1 MKIVEL
7 EIPLSIIFTP
17 TRPMIPQQEV
27 EYNLLELIKYNNY
40 GDDTTVKN
48 ITNVI
53 LNNVYKTEGV
63 KYPFK
68 EIESFFNFKH
78 YINVLNDKID
88 TVNMYLLNKLDNP
101 FIKDYYFD
109 RWNEDKTKA
118 IYKIEVLGVEDA
130 NN

>member
-7 EIPLSIIFTP
+7 EIPLSLVFTP

-53 LNNVYKTEGV
+53 LNNVYKTEEV

-78 YINVLNDKID
+78 YINILNDKID

-101 FIKDYYFD
+101 FIRDYYFD

-118 IYKIEVLGVEDA
+118 IYKIEVLGVEDVGA
-130 NN
+130 